1 MELVNFL
8 IEHYYLSLPLIIAVV
23 LFLISNANKGGKKI
37 SPQTLISLSNSDSA
51 LLIDLRDSES
61 FSAGH
66 ITASK
71 NIPLNEISRRSNEI
85 ISSEKSIV
93 LVCEMGSS
101 SPNAGEILKKEGH
114 NNILILKGGINQWKI
129 DNLPLV

>member
-51 LLIDLRDSES
+51 LIIDLRDSE
-61 FSAGH
+61 ALAKD
-66 ITASK
+66 I
-71 NIPLNEISRRSNEI
+71 
-85 ISSEKSIV
+85 
-93 LVCEMGSS
+93 
-101 SPNAGEILKKEGH
+101 
-114 NNILILKGGINQWKI
+114 
-129 DNLPLV
+129 

>member
-51 LLIDLRDSES
+51 LIIDLRDS
-61 FSAGH
+61 
-66 ITASK
+66 
-71 NIPLNEISRRSNEI
+71 
-85 ISSEKSIV
+85 
-93 LVCEMGSS
+93 
-101 SPNAGEILKKEGH
+101 
-114 NNILILKGGINQWKI
+114 
-129 DNLPLV
+129 

>member
-51 LLIDLRDSES
+51 LIIDLRDSES

-66 ITASK
+66 ILS
-71 NIPLNEISRRSNEI
+71 
-85 ISSEKSIV
+85 
-93 LVCEMGSS
+93 
-101 SPNAGEILKKEGH
+101 
-114 NNILILKGGINQWKI
+114 LIHI
-129 DNLPLV
+129 